1 MPQQQPIAGRHEL
14 LEPLDNG
21 GMGDVWRGYADIGR
35 LQHESDLLAERC
47 LLFIA
52 CTRARG
58 GLHVSWSG
66 AGTPSEFLVQAGV
79 CQAS

>member
-1 MPQQQPIAGRHEL
+1 MSEGALPYPRAVT
-14 LEPLDNG
+14 P
-21 GMGDVWRGYADIGR
+21 ADIDR

-47 LLFIA
+47 LLFVA
-52 CTRARG
+52 CTRARD

-66 AGTPSEFLVQAGV
+66 TPSEFLVEAGV